1 MQKLQ
6 LHHSGMLQGEFGLQ
20 RLNSLFV
27 FQVNCPGCFLYG
39 IPLMNKIFQQFQNRL
54 GILGLSTAFE
64 DFEYNN
70 AENTSLLLSERII
83 VGETKKAMAKYGH
96 EKYPKSID
104 FPVAMDVTMDASYP
118 IDKAATQIASKNH
131 EFVNYSKAEQAQ
143 ILSKIHDYLNQ
154 LPKASLTFTLNQFR
168 GTPSFV
174 IFDYNYNIITEWFGH
189 KTEREVFSTIESLI
203 SNPDH

>member
-6 LHHSGMLQGEFGLQ
+6 LHYSDMLQGEFNPQ
-20 RLNSLFV
+20 RLNLLFV
-27 FQVNCPGCFLYG
+27 FQVNCPGCFWYG
-39 IPLMNKIFQQFQNRL
+39 IPLVNKILLHYQGHM

-70 AENTSLLLSERII
+70 VENTSLLIREKTM
-83 VGETKKAMAKYGH
+83 VGETKRALAQYGH
-96 EKYPKSID
+96 EKYPESMD
-104 FPVAMDVTMDASYP
+104 FPIAMDALMDTSYP
-118 IDKAATQIASKNH
+118 IDKAAAQIASKNH
-131 EFVNYSKAEQAQ
+131 EFVNYSKTEQAQ
-143 ILSKIHDYLNQ
+143 ILSKIHGYLYQ

-174 IFDYNYNIITEWFGH
+174 IFDNNYNIITEWFGH
-189 KTEREVFSTIESLI
+189 KTESEVFSTIESLI